1 MRALASLS
9 LAALF
14 TLPSVALAQRAGGAE
29 AAIKAGAT
37 AFSTAWNAGDAK
49 ALAALYTE
57 DATVMAPG
65 GEPAQGR
72 AAIEG
77 AFTEALKMVP
87 GSKMTITPGEVMPA
101 DGWAVEVGRY
111 VQEGADGSH
120 LDHGRYIAVW
130 KNVNGKWLLHR
141 DIWNSSM

>member
-1 MRALASLS
+1 MRALVPML
-9 LAALF
+9 LGAALV
-14 TLPSVALAQRAGGAE
+14 LPTAALAQGDKSAD
-29 AAIKAGAT
+29 AAIRAAAT
-37 AFSTAWNAGDAK
+37 AFGAAWNAGDAK
-49 ALAALYTE
+49 ALAAFYTE

-72 AAIEG
+72 AAIEA

-101 DGWAVEVGRY
+101 DGWAVEVGRF
-111 VQEGADGSH
+111 VQNGADGSH

-130 KNVNGKWLLHR
+130 KNVNGKWMLHR